1 MRARGSAQ
9 AGFTYLGILA
19 AIILMGLLLTAA
31 ARVWTLTEQRE
42 RETQLL
48 FVGHAFRMA
57 IAAYYA
63 HGGRYPQTL
72 HDLLQDD
79 RSPVPLRYLRR
90 LYLDP
95 MTNST
100 DWQLV
105 LAPEGGIKGVYSG
118 SGLVPI
124 KRANFAPID
133 VIFADSDCYCAWQFV
148 YEPRFRRRVAPGN
161 PAPGNPAPG
170 NPAPGGP
177 APGGPARGGP
187 APGIPIPGNLNGQ

>member
-1 MRARGSAQ
+1 MRARLGTQ

-19 AIILMGLLLTAA
+19 AVILMGLLLTAA

-48 FVGHAFRMA
+48 FVGDAFRMA
-57 IAAYYA
+57 ISGYYA
-63 HGGRYPQTL
+63 HGHRYPETL
-72 HDLLQDD
+72 HDLLLDD
-79 RSPVPLRYLRR
+79 RSPVPVRYLRR

-95 MTNST
+95 MTNSA

-118 SGLVPI
+118 SMRTPI
-124 KRANFAPID
+124 KRANFSPID
-133 VIFADSDCYCAWQFV
+133 ALCADIDCYCAWQFV
-148 YEPRFRRRVAPGN
+148 YEPRFRRRVAPG
-161 PAPGNPAPG
+161 GSAPG

-177 APGGPARGGP
+177 T
-187 APGIPIPGNLNGQ
+187 PGIPIPGKLNGR

>member
-1 MRARGSAQ
+1 MRARASQ

-19 AIILMGLLLTAA
+19 AVILMGLLLTAA

-48 FVGHAFRMA
+48 FVGDAFRMA
-57 IAAYYA
+57 ISGYYA
-63 HGGRYPQTL
+63 HGHRYPQTL
-72 HDLLQDD
+72 QELLQDN

-95 MTNST
+95 MTNSA

-118 SGLVPI
+118 STLTPI
-124 KRANFAPID
+124 KRANFVPVD
-133 VIFADSDCYCAWQFV
+133 SFFADSDCYCAWKFV
-148 YEPRFRRRVAPGN
+148 YEARRRWG
-161 PAPGNPAPG
+161 APGNPAPG

-177 APGGPARGGP
+177 ARGGPAPGGPAPGGP
-187 APGIPIPGNLNGQ
+187 APGIPIPGYLNPQ

>member
-1 MRARGSAQ
+1 MRARASQ

-19 AIILMGLLLTAA
+19 AVILMGLLLTAA

-48 FVGHAFRMA
+48 FVGDAFRMA
-57 IAAYYA
+57 ISGYYA
-63 HGGRYPQTL
+63 HGHRYPQTL
-72 HDLLQDD
+72 QDLLLDD

-95 MTNST
+95 MTNSA

-118 SGLVPI
+118 SMRTPI
-124 KRANFAPID
+124 KRANFAPVD
-133 VIFADSDCYCAWQFV
+133 ALFADSDCY
-148 YEPRFRRRVAPGN
+148 FRRRVAPGN
-161 PAPGNPAPG
+161 PAPGSPS
-170 NPAPGGP
+170 
-177 APGGPARGGP
+177 
-187 APGIPIPGNLNGQ
+187 PGNLNGQ